1 MGVIKDIADV
11 IVPNAQI
18 RAKSKGI
25 SNKEA
30 LYKEF
35 KKIGYIRSNKVPG
48 VRRLYEEYK
57 CRFIKQGGLESDRKL
72 LTYEEFK
79 EANEKEDNDDY

>member
-18 RAKSKGI
+18 IVKSKGI

-35 KKIGYIRSNKVPG
+35 KKIGYIPSDNVP
-48 VRRLYEEYK
+48 RTKILYEKYK
-57 CRFIKQGGLESDRKL
+57 RRFIKQGGLESDCKL

-79 EANEKEDNDDY
+79 EANEKEEDDEY

>member
-18 RAKSKGI
+18 RVKSTGM

-35 KKIGYIRSNKVPG
+35 NNIGYIHSNNAPRMK
-48 VRRLYEEYK
+48 RLYEEYK
-57 CRFIKQGGLESDRKL
+57 CRFIKQGGLESDCEL

-79 EANEKEDNDDY
+79 EANEKEENDEY